1 MSESGTDYTSYN
13 NTVFSGTG
21 SDTVFGSS
29 GNDTFIVAQSDTLA
43 TAGNDTFNGI
53 SGSNTIDYSLILD
66 SDSNQATGGIN
77 VTLNGSN
84 PVAISLSGGLY
95 LR

>member
-29 GNDTFIVAQSDTLA
+29 GNDTFVVSAQSDTVRLYWKWY
-43 TAGNDTFNGI
+43 FYGI
-53 SGSNTIDYSLILD
+53 SG
-66 SDSNQATGGIN
+66 
-77 VTLNGSN
+77 
-84 PVAISLSGGLY
+84 
-95 LR
+95 